1 MFTIIWLRPR
11 GLTDFRLQYHR
22 TVNKKIMFYYYN
34 YYHVVDCSN
43 VSTTI
48 DPFWDISLDLGP
60 TEAETGTF
68 LFLVFSLHYFNSTNL
83 FVTICGAGVTF
94 IYFIQVMYF

>member
-1 MFTIIWLRPR
+1 
-11 GLTDFRLQYHR
+11 
-22 TVNKKIMFYYYN
+22 MFYDYN
-34 YYHVVDCSN
+34 YYDVLDCSN

-68 LFLVFSLHYFNSTNL
+68 LFLVFSLLYLNSTNL
-83 FVTICGAGVTF
+83 FVSICGAGVTF
-94 IYFIQVMYF
+94 IYIFHSSYVFLTYTQLHYIFVYNFLIVFIFV